1 LDLGEGF
8 QKDAC
13 SSDLVDDG
21 VSEVCAGLADV
32 VGVWR
37 FGWALLAADRVPRD
51 ASLRQVA
58 SAVSREDHAEREITD
73 ALDKAHRANI
83 VHRDLKPRNI
93 TLTKAGATL
102 LDFGLWRPGISD
114 WTRLVGSR
122 AHVVRLSGKSVR
134 VPGRSG
140 A

>member
-1 LDLGEGF
+1 VG
-8 QKDAC
+8 
-13 SSDLVDDG
+13 
-21 VSEVCAGLADV
+21 EVCAGLADV

-83 VHRDLKPRNI
+83 VHRNLKPGNI
-93 TLTKAGATL
+93 MLTKAGATL

-114 WTRLVGSR
+114 WTRSLARTRHTHRLPGSMI
-122 AHVVRLSGKSVR
+122 ACS
-134 VPGRSG
+134 RSS